1 MKTLTCS
8 QSKTSI
14 REIAQAI
21 TECERGVGHRVVQAM
36 YHYVRCYPGSW
47 QHAIADQVEMRVLP
61 KLNGSEDTD
70 ALRKGLRTLCDVVEN
85 VGDDDLAA
93 ALDARI
99 DAIPNHST
107 FTWLGLDR
115 TRAD

>member
-1 MKTLTCS
+1 MLEVEH
-8 QSKTSI
+8 SI
-14 REIAQAI
+14 REIARAI

-47 QHAIADQVEMRVLP
+47 RHAIADQVEMRVLP

-70 ALRKGLRTLCDVVEN
+70 ALRKGLGTLRDVVED
-85 VGDDDLAA
+85 VGDDDLAS
-93 ALDARI
+93 ALSARI

-115 TRAD
+115 ARAD